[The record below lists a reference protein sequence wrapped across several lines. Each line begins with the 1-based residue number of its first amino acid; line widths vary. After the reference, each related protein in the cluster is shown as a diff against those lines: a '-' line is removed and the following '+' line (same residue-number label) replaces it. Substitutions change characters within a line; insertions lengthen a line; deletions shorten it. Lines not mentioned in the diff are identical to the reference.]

1 MNMPLNLDD
10 FVYDTVFNERLLLVA
25 SKDPSGYPRS
35 GSRHSGPTASN
46 RHEKAAPGTLHP
58 AAGGSVMGHAMKN
71 LFAKMNMEPKDALY
85 TTSSTTSVNLAAR
98 GFGITFLPE
107 GGIRHTAH
115 VEQLAF
121 FTVDNPPFSVPLL
134 LLYKKNSII
143 SPHAKDFIDMVKEYY
158 RNLEEKKIKA

>member
-1 MNMPLNLDD
+1 
-10 FVYDTVFNERLLLVA
+10 
-25 SKDPSGYPRS
+25 
-35 GSRHSGPTASN
+35 
-46 RHEKAAPGTLHP
+46 
-58 AAGGSVMGHAMKN
+58 MGHAMKN
-71 LFAKMNMEPKDALY
+71 LFAKMNMEPKGCPIHHQQYDFGQPGGKR
-85 TTSSTTSVNLAAR
+85 VQ
-98 GFGITFLPE
+98 GITFLPE

>member
-1 MNMPLNLDD
+1 
-10 FVYDTVFNERLLLVA
+10 
-25 SKDPSGYPRS
+25 
-35 GSRHSGPTASN
+35 
-46 RHEKAAPGTLHP
+46 
-58 AAGGSVMGHAMKN
+58 MGHAMKN
-71 LFAKMNMEPKDALY
+71 LFAKMNMEPKGCPIHHQQYDFGQPGGKRDSASP
-85 TTSSTTSVNLAAR
+85 SSRKAESAT
-98 GFGITFLPE
+98 LP
-107 GGIRHTAH
+107 H

>member
-10 FVYDTVFNERLLLVA
+10 FVYDTIFNERLLLVA
-25 SKDPSGYPRS
+25 SKD
-35 GSRHSGPTASN
+35 
-46 RHEKAAPGTLHP
+46 HP
-58 AAGGSVMGHAMKN
+58 AIRGLEAGTPDHPLPIDMKKLRRERFILLQEDQVMGHAMKN
-71 LFAKMNMEPKDALY
+71 LFAKMNMEPKDAY
-85 TTSSTTSVNLAAR
+85 TPPAVRLRSTWRQEGSASPSSRKRN
-98 GFGITFLPE
+98 PP
-107 GGIRHTAH
+107 HCH

>member
-1 MNMPLNLDD
+1 
-10 FVYDTVFNERLLLVA
+10 
-25 SKDPSGYPRS
+25 
-35 GSRHSGPTASN
+35 
-46 RHEKAAPGTLHP
+46 
-58 AAGGSVMGHAMKN
+58 MGHAMKN
-71 LFAKMNMEPKDALY
+71 LFANMNMEPKDALY

-158 RNLEEKKIKA
+158 RNLEEKKIQA